1 MDKFQQ
7 AFSKKANIAYIV
19 GAHPSVEYFRK
30 FIDNL
35 DKSAI
40 DILEIGIPYSDPIA
54 DGKTIFDASFS
65 AVGRGVTTDTIFDT
79 LQQCQTQKPIVLLV
93 YYNLIFAY
101 GEDAFLRRAKERKI
115 SGIIVPDLPYE
126 ENAELFKKCQNLDIA
141 LIPLISITS
150 EYRMDK
156 ILSRASGFIYAIGA
170 IGVTGSKGAP
180 QIRLQNMIADIK
192 KASNLPVAIGFG
204 IRTNDDVKRVKNFAD
219 GAIVGTSIVK
229 MCSEFGVN
237 EIMAHIG
244 ELFRD

>member
-79 LQQCQTQKPIVLLV
+79 LQQCQTQKPLVLLV

-101 GEDAFLRRAKERKI
+101 GEDAFLRRAKECKI
-115 SGIIVPDLPYE
+115 SGIIVPDLPY
-126 ENAELFKKCQNLDIA
+126 
-141 LIPLISITS
+141 
-150 EYRMDK
+150 
-156 ILSRASGFIYAIGA
+156 
-170 IGVTGSKGAP
+170 
-180 QIRLQNMIADIK
+180 
-192 KASNLPVAIGFG
+192 
-204 IRTNDDVKRVKNFAD
+204 
-219 GAIVGTSIVK
+219 
-229 MCSEFGVN
+229 
-237 EIMAHIG
+237 
-244 ELFRD
+244 

>member
-54 DGKTIFDASFS
+54 DGKTIFD
-65 AVGRGVTTDTIFDT
+65 T
-79 LQQCQTQKPIVLLV
+79 LQQCQTQKPLVLLV

-101 GEDAFLRRAKERKI
+101 GEDAFLRRAKECKI

-126 ENAELFKKCQNLDIA
+126 ENDELFKKCQNLDIA

-180 QIRLQNMIADIK
+180 QTRLQNMITDIK

-204 IRTNDDVKRVKNFAD
+204 VRTNNDVKRVKNFAD

-229 MCSEFGVN
+229 MCSEFGAD
-237 EIMAHIG
+237 EIMEHVG